1 MKKVLVMLCCL
12 FFLVGCTSNSK
23 PDISNDKVISE
34 VKFLSST
41 IGKLLNT
48 LNNIT
53 LDNYELISDKVTLN
67 KEDKS
72 NRGESSQQT
81 SSSQSEGED
90 SESNNKENIT
100 ITDIQYKTML
110 STDMDQIDWDKINT
124 EIELLNTSWSIIMLD
139 LSSNNIVN
147 TDLVEFS
154 NLLNQATIA
163 LEKKDKISSI
173 DNLKNLYSYIP
184 KFLDNVSEEKQLKNI
199 EETKYYIHESYENA
213 TKENWNDTATSL
225 ENAEKNFLNVVND
238 TDYCRNKEHKINRCY
253 LLIKDLQNSVKNN
266 NIKLYCLKYKNLI
279 QSINTL

>member
-12 FFLVGCTSNSK
+12 FFLVGCTNNSK

-41 IGKLLNT
+41 IGKLLNN

-184 KFLDNVSEEKQLKNI
+184 KFLDNISEEKQLKNI
-199 EETKYYIHESYENA
+199 EETKYYIYESYENA

-253 LLIKDLQNSVKNN
+253 LLIKDLQNAVKNN